1 MCRNDRPTTIMKQ
14 WLLIL
19 VLALFS
25 NLVTAAESDQ
35 VVIGEFSSGKLD
47 GWETK
52 VFENRTRYQL
62 TQLDNTQVLR
72 ADSQTSASG
81 LVRKIRIDLQKYPFL
96 NWRWRIEN
104 RLGKLDEQSKS
115 GDDYAAR
122 VYVIVDGG
130 LFFWNTKAIN
140 YVWANR
146 SPKGHVWPN
155 AFGGRNAMMMALRS
169 GEDRT
174 DAWYVEKRNILQDFN
189 KLFGKEIRY
198 IDAVA
203 LMTDTDNS
211 KGEVTSFY
219 GDIYFSV
226 K

>member
-1 MCRNDRPTTIMKQ
+1 MKQ

-19 VLALFS
+19 IFTLFS
-25 NLVTAAESDQ
+25 NLATAAESDQ
-35 VVIGEFSSGKLD
+35 VVIGGFSSGQLD
-47 GWETK
+47 GWKTK
-52 VFENRTRYQL
+52 VFKEGTRYQL

-96 NWRWRIEN
+96 NWSWRIEN
-104 RLGKLDEQSKS
+104 RLGKLDEQSKP

-130 LFFWNTKAIN
+130 LFFWNTRAIN
-140 YVWANR
+140 YVWANG

-169 GEDRT
+169 GEDKT
-174 DAWYVEKRNILQDFN
+174 DAWYVEKRNILQDVN
-189 KLFGKEIRY
+189 KFFGKEIRY